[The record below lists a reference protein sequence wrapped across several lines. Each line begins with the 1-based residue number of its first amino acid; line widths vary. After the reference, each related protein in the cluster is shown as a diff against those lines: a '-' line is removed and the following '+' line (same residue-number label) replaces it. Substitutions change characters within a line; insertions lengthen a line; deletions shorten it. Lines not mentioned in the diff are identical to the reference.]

1 MQKIKTHYLFLFLL
15 PSGLILYLWRIIY
28 IFPIFFSAN
37 KNLTHVYNPYDQIG
51 ILVSQKLEVGVRNEM
66 KLPLFCPLSF
76 YDNQSNPLTML
87 INQQR
92 VMRIVLIPITPQIRC
107 LALCWVNNCHQSMS
121 LSFVGGK
128 HCNQLF
134 IK

>member
-51 ILVSQKLEVGVRNEM
+51 ILVSQKLEVGV
-66 KLPLFCPLSF
+66 
-76 YDNQSNPLTML
+76 
-87 INQQR
+87 
-92 VMRIVLIPITPQIRC
+92 
-107 LALCWVNNCHQSMS
+107 
-121 LSFVGGK
+121 
-128 HCNQLF
+128 
-134 IK
+134 